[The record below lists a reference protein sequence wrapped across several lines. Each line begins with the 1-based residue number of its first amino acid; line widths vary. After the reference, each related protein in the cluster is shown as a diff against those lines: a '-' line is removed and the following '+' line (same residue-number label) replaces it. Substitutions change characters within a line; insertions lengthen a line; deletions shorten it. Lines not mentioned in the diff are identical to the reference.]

1 MIEGLVELAEK
12 VCLGLYRLM
21 KRAYLYVRF
30 SGRISLGSVSFR
42 RPFYCR
48 VGPRGRIAVGRG
60 TFVNY
65 SAKIIAFDTISIG
78 RRCLIGPNVGI
89 YDFDHRH
96 ELDGTPFG
104 SQGMETAPVE
114 IGDNVW
120 IGANAVI
127 LKGTRVGSNT
137 VIGAGAV
144 VSGDIPP
151 CSLVYDRKDAIVSAR
166 KVKTTI
172 K

>member
-1 MIEGLVELAEK
+1 MTEKAADLAEK
-12 VCLGLYRLM
+12 ACLKLYHVV
-21 KRAYLYVRF
+21 KRAYLHVRF
-30 SGRISLGSVSFR
+30 SGRISLSGVGFR

-48 VGPRGRIAVGRG
+48 VGPSGRISVGG

-65 SAKIIAFDTISIG
+65 SAKIIAHDSITIG

-104 SQGMETAPVE
+104 SQGMETAPVA

-127 LKGTRVGSNT
+127 LRGTT
-137 VIGAGAV
+137 IGDNAIVAAGTV

-151 CSLVYDRKDAIVSAR
+151 NCLVYERRDRAVRLRESS
-166 KVKTTI
+166 
-172 K
+172 

>member
-1 MIEGLVELAEK
+1 M
-12 VCLGLYRLM
+12 
-21 KRAYLYVRF
+21 
-30 SGRISLGSVSFR
+30 
-42 RPFYCR
+42 
-48 VGPRGRIAVGRG
+48 
-60 TFVNY
+60 NY
-65 SAKIIAFDTISIG
+65 SAKVIAFDSISIG

-89 YDFDHRH
+89 YDFDHKH

-127 LKGTRVGSNT
+127 LKGARIGSNT

-151 CSLVYDRKDAIVSAR
+151 RSLVYVRRETIIRKMKEKAI
-166 KVKTTI
+166 TE
-172 K
+172 